1 MTDMGDTPVDS
12 GVGDPMVGPD
22 TVHRRNSSALIAA
35 VVGVV
40 ALGLVLVLAVSSGG
54 GGSKR
59 RNPIIGTV
67 APPLS
72 GVDLTGR
79 AVGLDSFK
87 GDWVLVNFFASWC
100 PPCIQEHP
108 ELIRLSKDDGGP
120 LQIIS
125 IGFQDSVKNVR
136 KFFDENGGNWPVLAG
151 DTGSVGL
158 QYGVV
163 KLPESF
169 LVSPFGRVVAKFE
182 GGVTAELVQSYITR
196 SDLIDGDDADSE
208 GGAEGGGR
216 SNGGSGS

>member
-1 MTDMGDTPVDS
+1 MTTSGGVPAPGSSEPGPMEPGLLDPGPVR
-12 GVGDPMVGPD
+12 
-22 TVHRRNSSALIAA
+22 RRNSSAIIAA
-35 VVGVV
+35 VVGTVV
-40 ALGLVLVLAVSSGG
+40 LGLVLVLAISPGG
-54 GGSKR
+54 GRTKQR

-67 APPLS
+67 APALS
-72 GVDLTGR
+72 GVDLSGR
-79 AVGLDSFK
+79 MVSLDSFK

-108 ELIRLSKDDGGP
+108 ELLRLSRDDGGP

-125 IGFQDSVKNVR
+125 VGFQDSVDNVR
-136 KFFDENGGNWPVLAG
+136 RFFDQNGGNWPVLAG

-182 GGVTAELVQSYITR
+182 GGVTAEMVRSYMTR
-196 SDLIDGDDADSE
+196 SDAVDDDTSA
-208 GGAEGGGR
+208 
-216 SNGGSGS
+216 GSGS